1 MKAENKFFVKEVFFS
16 GIIFASLMA
25 GFDYSDGKEF
35 VITKFIFHLLFFGL
49 FFYFLVYLWVCF
61 LDINIKKACLRL
73 MRKSK

>member
-1 MKAENKFFVKEVFFS
+1 MKAENKFFVKEIFFS

-49 FFYFLVYLWVCF
+49 FMGLFFRYQY
-61 LDINIKKACLRL
+61 KKS
-73 MRKSK
+73 MSKVNEEK

>member
-1 MKAENKFFVKEVFFS
+1 MKAENKFFVREVFFS

-35 VITKFIFHLLFFGL
+35 VITKFIFHLLFFGS
-49 FFYFLVYLWVCF
+49 FWVCF